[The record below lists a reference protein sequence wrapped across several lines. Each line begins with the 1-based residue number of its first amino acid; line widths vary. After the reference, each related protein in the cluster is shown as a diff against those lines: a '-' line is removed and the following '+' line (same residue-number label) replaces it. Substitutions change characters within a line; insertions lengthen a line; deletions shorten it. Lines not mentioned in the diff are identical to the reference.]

1 MTVTKGNQETYA
13 ATSQDS
19 GEFFLTKD
27 KILKKNS
34 KIKNCKDIGNTRIML
49 NGDLMEITRKI
60 DINGKI
66 KYDFKINTKSY
77 YSNSFKL
84 FNSMNEEI
92 NLKHYKGIIFEEN
105 NEIEL
110 SEADI
115 GKNEKFENKLEK
127 IKMKNFKELILET
140 WEELKLFSP
149 QTLIV
154 LASSTG
160 ALFII
165 ILIILGV
172 KCRKKRRMV
181 PINFIRGLTSTENN
195 KDKKEDTESYTDIL
209 LERIKNNE

>member
-1 MTVTKGNQETYA
+1 
-13 ATSQDS
+13 
-19 GEFFLTKD
+19 
-27 KILKKNS
+27 
-34 KIKNCKDIGNTRIML
+34 
-49 NGDLMEITRKI
+49 
-60 DINGKI
+60 
-66 KYDFKINTKSY
+66 
-77 YSNSFKL
+77 
-84 FNSMNEEI
+84 
-92 NLKHYKGIIFEEN
+92 
-105 NEIEL
+105 
-110 SEADI
+110 
-115 GKNEKFENKLEK
+115 
-127 IKMKNFKELILET
+127 MKNFKELILET